1 MCAYCVCVLVRVGG
15 LSGLGVVVWHVF
27 VVWCFVCVG
36 LLCVC
41 VVLCVWA
48 CGAVVWAVRCVVVVC
63 FPVPLPF
70 SPGTYA
76 CCSRYGAL
84 VPWLCVCLVCLH
96 PSPPPPSPP
105 PPSLLSSSLSPS
117 LPPLSLLSAPL
128 SPSPLSSPPS
138 PPPLLPSSLLPPSSP
153 SSLFPLPPSSPSS
166 STTTTSLRLPVLFLC
181 GLKNWATYY
190 SSSCCSAE

>member
-96 PSPPPPSPP
+96 PFPPPPLPSPP
-105 PPSLLSSSLSPS
+105 LPSLFLALS
-117 LPPLSLLSAPL
+117 L
-128 SPSPLSSPPS
+128 SPSPLSPLCPPLPLPPLLSSLPPS
-138 PPPLLPSSLLPPSSP
+138 PPPLLPPSSFL
-153 SSLFPLPPSSPSS
+153 SLFPLPSSLLLSFYYYYYYFSPYTCSV
-166 STTTTSLRLPVLFLC
+166 LVWVEKLGNVLF
-181 GLKNWATYY
+181 
-190 SSSCCSAE
+190 